1 MLLEIINGMMLLDIN
16 IQKTVKDLKFQS
28 KLTGTLKLRGGTE
41 GIRRRC
47 GLSIVRP
54 SRSFRCAV
62 IRARRGVFGG
72 VLSSLKNNK
81 LKIKP
86 KKQRNKKFTYI
97 GPKLICCRAK
107 ELKLNAVQE
116 PNQSKIQ

>member
-1 MLLEIINGMMLLDIN
+1 MLLEITNGMMLDLKF
-16 IQKTVKDLKFQS
+16 QKTVKDLKFQS

-72 VLSSLKNNK
+72 VLLSL
-81 LKIKP
+81 
-86 KKQRNKKFTYI
+86 
-97 GPKLICCRAK
+97 
-107 ELKLNAVQE
+107 
-116 PNQSKIQ
+116 